1 MAAPKKRRSLTKIRR
16 RRMGLLNKYKLLSIN
31 NISICNT
38 CNKPRISHKYCC
50 INKK

>member
-1 MAAPKKRRSLTKIRR
+1 MAAPKKRRSLIKIRR
-16 RRMGLLNKYKLLSIN
+16 RRIGLFNKIKLLSIN

-50 INKK
+50 SNRK